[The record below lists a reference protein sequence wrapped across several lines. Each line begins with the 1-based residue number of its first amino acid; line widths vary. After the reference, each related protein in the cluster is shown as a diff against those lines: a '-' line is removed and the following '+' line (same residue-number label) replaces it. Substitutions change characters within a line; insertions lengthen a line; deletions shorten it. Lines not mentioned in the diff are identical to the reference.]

1 MPGLGRV
8 DVPTGVGPQTA
19 HDAHIG
25 QFSGC
30 LTRNEHKGVLDAP
43 ATTTQTAHL
52 IAEDEPVKA
61 ATSGSVDGEAIGG
74 PDTQASNPGGALVA
88 EARRAPEE
96 GHRPKLALQA
106 ALLLCALVL
115 LVALGGERTAISS
128 DEGAGIHQ
136 AVLLKQGGWL
146 LAPTLPDLD
155 EEQVRQP
162 FYNGDV
168 GPNGRA
174 PYAKHPVYPLLLERV
189 SGSWPLGL
197 FVPGVLGTWAAAVAA
212 ALLARALRA
221 RAAIPTLWLIGL
233 GSPLT
238 VDAHLVLAHAPAA
251 GTAAIAA
258 LAVSVVLFPGSFGP
272 FASRR
277 WVPVASTVMAVIAAV
292 ATVALRSEGILLV
305 ASLALGAVVA
315 GSPRRRSVGLAGA
328 LVVSAG
334 ATRLIEQSF
343 VRSMLGASAATVP
356 SPPSSSTGFFAA
368 RVEAFHASWLDVGYF
383 GRPGEIFLAIGAA
396 ALALAV
402 LGTRWRVRPLVS
414 GFLAAAAVGA
424 TLVWLLLGET
434 GLVPGLLPASPWLV
448 AGLAS
453 FGLSSLRIGLARFLA
468 TASAAAAGV
477 ILATQ
482 YSFGGGVEWGGRFY
496 AIVLPVA
503 GPLAVAALWPA
514 TRRSWRSEWVV
525 LAVVAITAMV
535 SLGGL
540 IAVRSSHAKTAAL
553 AQEVA
558 SAAALAPPARPA
570 DPDQRPVVV
579 SPQRLWPQLLWP
591 EFDTYRWVT
600 VDRDRLPCALFD
612 LRTAGFHRVVLL
624 GPEAQELV
632 ALAGPQGWRELGRPT
647 GRFTRVVEVGPGAL
661 GGPPIC
667 PPGLGSV

>member
-1 MPGLGRV
+1 M
-8 DVPTGVGPQTA
+8 
-19 HDAHIG
+19 
-25 QFSGC
+25 
-30 LTRNEHKGVLDAP
+30 
-43 ATTTQTAHL
+43 
-52 IAEDEPVKA
+52 
-61 ATSGSVDGEAIGG
+61 
-74 PDTQASNPGGALVA
+74 
-88 EARRAPEE
+88 
-96 GHRPKLALQA
+96 
-106 ALLLCALVL
+106 

-136 AVLLKQGGWL
+136 AALLKRGGWL
-146 LAPTLPDLD
+146 LTPTLPDLD
-155 EEQVRQP
+155 EERIRQP

-174 PYAKHPVYPLLLERV
+174 AYAKHPVYPLLLERV
-189 SGSWPLGL
+189 SGRWSLSL
-197 FVPGVLGTWAAAVAA
+197 VIPGVLGTWAAAVAA

-251 GTAAIAA
+251 GTAAVAA
-258 LAVSVVLFPGSFGP
+258 LAAAMVLFPGSFGP
-272 FASRR
+272 FAGRR
-277 WVPVASTVMAVIAAV
+277 WVPVVSTATAVTAAV

-315 GSPRRRSVGLAGA
+315 GSPRLRAVGLAGA
-328 LVVSAG
+328 LVASAG
-334 ATRLIEQSF
+334 AARLIEQTF
-343 VRSMLGASAATVP
+343 VRLILGASAATVP

-402 LGTRWRVRPLVS
+402 LGTRFRVRPLVAS
-414 GFLAAAAVGA
+414 FFAATAVGA
-424 TLVWLLLGET
+424 TLVWLLLGDT

-453 FGLSSLRIGLARFLA
+453 FRLSSLRVGLARFLA

-503 GPLAVAALWPA
+503 GPLAVVALWPSA
-514 TRRSWRSEWVV
+514 HRSWRSERVT
-525 LAVVAITAMV
+525 LAVVAVTAMV

-540 IAVRSSHAKTAAL
+540 MAVRSSHAKTAAL

-558 SAAALAPPARPA
+558 YAATAAAPGRPE
-570 DPDQRPVVV
+570 DPDQRSVVV

-612 LRTAGFHRVVLL
+612 LRTAGFHRLVLL

-632 ALAGPQGWRELGRPT
+632 ALAGPLGWRELGRPR
-647 GRFTRVVEVGPGAL
+647 GRFTRVVEAGPGAF
-661 GGPPIC
+661 GGPPVC
-667 PPGLGSV
+667 PPGLGGV